1 MPRADTI
8 PAVEVK
14 LTRAVESTHMRHL
27 RWLKRIIGDE
37 LVDPV
42 VINTGNAVYREP
54 RGGIAV
60 VPWCRGAAR
69 AAGSKENCLS
79 NLFPFITCHLV
90 QDCRDGVNPLM

>member
-54 RGGIAV
+54 RGGVAV
-60 VPWCRGAAR
+60 VLLGLLGP
-69 AAGSKENCLS
+69 
-79 NLFPFITCHLV
+79 
-90 QDCRDGVNPLM
+90 

>member
-42 VINTGNAVYREP
+42 VINTGNAVYCEP

-60 VPWCRGAAR
+60 VPLGLLGPKKIVCRIYFPSSR
-69 AAGSKENCLS
+69 VTLSKIAGTGLT
-79 NLFPFITCHLV
+79 P
-90 QDCRDGVNPLM
+90 